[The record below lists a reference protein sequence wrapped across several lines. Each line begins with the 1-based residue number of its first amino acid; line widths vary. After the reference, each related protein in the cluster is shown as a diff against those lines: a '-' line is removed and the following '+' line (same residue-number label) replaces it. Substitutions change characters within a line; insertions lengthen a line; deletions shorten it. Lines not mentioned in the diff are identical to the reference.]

1 MTHKFAIC
9 LYQPD
14 MPQNLGVIIR
24 TAACLEFPLH
34 IIKPLPFSMTDK
46 RFKGAVM
53 DYIDHCEIVNHENW
67 ENFYLYSKKNNNRII
82 LATTKTDNNLYEFKF
97 EDNDIILFG
106 KETAGVP
113 ETIHNTVNNKITIPI
128 NSKTRSLNLATS
140 VAIVDRKSTRLNSSH
155 SQQSRMPSSA

>member
-1 MTHKFAIC
+1 
-9 LYQPD
+9 
-14 MPQNLGVIIR
+14 
-24 TAACLEFPLH
+24 
-34 IIKPLPFSMTDK
+34 MTDK

-67 ENFYLYSKKNNNRII
+67 DNFYLYSKKNNKRII
-82 LATTKTDNNLYEFKF
+82 LATTKTDNNLYKFKF

-113 ETIHNTVNNKITIPI
+113 ETIHNTVNNKIKIPI

-140 VAIVDRKSTRLNSSH
+140 VAIVVSFIKADF
-155 SQQSRMPSSA
+155 

>member
-67 ENFYLYSKKNNNRII
+67 DNFYLYSKKNNNRII

-128 NSKTRSLNLATS
+128 SSKTRSLNLATS
-140 VAIVDRKSTRLNSSH
+140 VAIVVSSIN
-155 SQQSRMPSSA
+155 ADF

>member
-24 TAACLEFPLH
+24 IAACLEFPLH

-53 DYIDHCEIVNHENW
+53 DYINHCQIVNHDNW
-67 ENFYLYSKKNNNRII
+67 ENFFLYSKKNNSRVI
-82 LATTKTDNNLYEFKF
+82 LATTKTENNLYDYKF
-97 EDNDIILFG
+97 ENNDIILFG

-113 ETIHNTVNNKITIPI
+113 EIIHNIVSDKITIPI
-128 NSKTRSLNLATS
+128 SNKTRSLNLASS
-140 VAIVDRKSTRLNSSH
+140 VAIVVSNIKSKF
-155 SQQSRMPSSA
+155 

>member
-53 DYIDHCEIVNHENW
+53 DYIDHCKIVNHENW
-67 ENFYLYSKKNNNRII
+67 DNFFLYSKKNKNRII
-82 LATTKTDNNLYEFKF
+82 LATTKSDNNLYDFKF
-97 EDNDIILFG
+97 ENNDIILFG

-113 ETIHNTVNNKITIPI
+113 DKIHNIVNNKITIPI
-128 NSKTRSLNLATS
+128 NNKTRSLNLATS
-140 VAIVDRKSTRLNSSH
+140 VAIVVSSIK
-155 SQQSRMPSSA
+155 ADF

>member
-24 TAACLEFPLH
+24 TAACLEFPIH
-34 IIKPLPFSMTDK
+34 IVKPLPFSMSDK

-53 DYIDHCEIVNHENW
+53 DYIDNCKILNHENW
-67 ENFYLYSKKNNNRII
+67 DDFYSYCEKNNNRVI
-82 LATTKTDNNLYEFKF
+82 LATTKTNNNLYDFEFK
-97 EDNDIILFG
+97 ENDIVLFG

-113 ETIHNTVNNKITIPI
+113 DTIHNIVDDKITIPMS
-128 NSKTRSLNLATS
+128 SKTRSLNLATS
-140 VAIVDRKSTRLNSSH
+140 VAIIVSKIKGNF
-155 SQQSRMPSSA
+155 

>member
-67 ENFYLYSKKNNNRII
+67 DNFYLYSKKNNNRII

-140 VAIVDRKSTRLNSSH
+140 VAIVVSSIN
-155 SQQSRMPSSA
+155 ADF

>member
-67 ENFYLYSKKNNNRII
+67 DNFYLTTIGVTASTISN
-82 LATTKTDNNLYEFKF
+82 TKTDNNLYEFKF

-140 VAIVDRKSTRLNSSH
+140 VAIVVSSIK
-155 SQQSRMPSSA
+155 ANF